1 MEPTSVPPAS
11 VTPSWDA
18 FPQQTLE
25 PIDIAVLVLY
35 FLFVLAVGLWSMWK
49 TQRSTVK
56 GYFLAGGQ
64 MVWWPVGASLFASN
78 VGSGHFIGLAG
89 SGAASGIAA
98 TAYEWNGMFC
108 VLVLAWLFLP
118 IYIASGVTTMP
129 EYLRK
134 RFGGK
139 RIQVF
144 LAILYLFIYIFTKIS
159 VDMYAGALFIQQA
172 LHWDLYIAVAG
183 LLAITAVY
191 TVSGGLAAVIYTD
204 ALQTLIML
212 IGALTLMVFSFIE
225 VGGLEGLQTKY
236 FNAIPSIRKENSSCG
251 LPREDA
257 FHIFRDP
264 VNSDLPWPG
273 VLVGMTIPSLWYWC
287 TDQVIVQRSLA
298 AKNLSHAKG
307 GSLMTSYLKILP
319 LFMMVMPGMISRV
332 LFPDLVACADPEN
345 CQKICGNP
353 SGCSDI
359 AYPKLVLELLPVGLR
374 GLMMSVMIAA
384 LMSSL
389 TSIFNS
395 ASTIFTMD
403 LWKHFRPRCSEWELM
418 IVGRVFVLLLTVISI
433 LWIPL
438 VQAGQGGQLFIYIQ
452 SISSYLQP
460 PVAMVFILGCF
471 WKRANEKGAFWG
483 LVVGLLLGVVRLVLD
498 FVYPEPQCGEA
509 DARPGV
515 VKYMHYLYFSMVL
528 AAVSTLT
535 VLLVSVATEPPGPEM
550 ISRLTWFTRGD
561 PPLKQDL
568 AVSPG
573 PAAARGASDA
583 ERPALQLELN
593 IASDSS
599 AEEKKCATEA
609 KGSSKL
615 MSTFLWLC
623 GMERR
628 QESTESTAPPKPEP
642 LPVASLEEKP
652 LVKHILN
659 INLLICLCAGVFLWA
674 YFA

>member
-1 MEPTSVPPAS
+1 
-11 VTPSWDA
+11 
-18 FPQQTLE
+18 
-25 PIDIAVLVLY
+25 
-35 FLFVLAVGLWSMWK
+35 MWK

-98 TAYEWNGMFC
+98 TAYEWNGMFS

-129 EYLRK
+129 EYLRR

-139 RIQVF
+139 RIQIF
-144 LAILYLFIYIFTKIS
+144 LAVLYLFIYIFTKIS

-212 IGALTLMVFSFIE
+212 VGAVSLMAFSFIE
-225 VGGLEGLQTKY
+225 VGGLEGLQAKY
-236 FNAIPSIRKENSSCG
+236 FDAIPSIRKENTSCG
-251 LPREDA
+251 LPRKDA

-332 LFPDLVACADPEN
+332 LFPDLVACADPDI

-395 ASTIFTMD
+395 SSTIFTMD

-418 IVGRVFVLLLTVISI
+418 IVGRVFVLLLTVVSI

-498 FVYPEPQCGEA
+498 FIYPEPRCGEP
-509 DARPGV
+509 DGRPAV

-528 AAVSTLT
+528 AAISTLT
-535 VLLVSVATEPPGPEM
+535 VLVVSLATEPPGPEM
-550 ISRLTWFTRGD
+550 VRVTSTSSQPSLATIPVLFAPSC
-561 PPLKQDL
+561 P
-568 AVSPG
+568 AVSVCPG
-573 PAAARGASDA
+573 TGLHPHSLSLLRWRTSLGLLPRGRRADFGSVLSSTPPHALRSAGSPGSPAGTL
-583 ERPALQLELN
+583 RPGR
-593 IASDSS
+593 SRPRTRPRCRSSS
-599 AEEKKCATEA
+599 APLPLPTMAQMITNVSA
-609 KGSSKL
+609 RARKL
-615 MSTFLWLC
+615 PHP
-623 GMERR
+623 
-628 QESTESTAPPKPEP
+628 TAPGRP
-642 LPVASLEEKP
+642 SGLEDEE
-652 LVKHILN
+652 
-659 INLLICLCAGVFLWA
+659 C
-674 YFA
+674 

>member
-1 MEPTSVPPAS
+1 MEPSSVPPAS
-11 VTPSWDA
+11 GSPPWDV

-25 PIDIAVLVLY
+25 PVDIAVLVLY

-129 EYLRK
+129 EYLQR

-139 RIQVF
+139 RIQIF

-191 TVSGGLAAVIYTD
+191 TVAGGLAAVIYTD

-212 IGALTLMVFSFIE
+212 IGAVSLMVFSFIE
-225 VGGLEGLQTKY
+225 VGGLEGLQAKY
-236 FNAIPSIRKENSSCG
+236 FGAIPSIRKENSSCG

-264 VNSDLPWPG
+264 VDSDLPWPG

-287 TDQVIVQRSLA
+287 TDQVIVQRALA

-332 LFPDLVACADPEN
+332 LFPDLVACADPEI

-395 ASTIFTMD
+395 SSTIFTMD

-418 IVGRVFVLLLTVISI
+418 VVGRVFVLLLTVVSI

-460 PVAMVFILGCF
+460 PVAVVFMLGCF
-471 WKRANEKGAFWG
+471 WRRANEKVAAVPARGQPCS
-483 LVVGLLLGVVRLVLD
+483 LLGFLPSSCL
-498 FVYPEPQCGEA
+498 
-509 DARPGV
+509 
-515 VKYMHYLYFSMVL
+515 
-528 AAVSTLT
+528 
-535 VLLVSVATEPPGPEM
+535 PPFPRVPSG
-550 ISRLTWFTRGD
+550 G
-561 PPLKQDL
+561 
-568 AVSPG
+568 SPG
-573 PAAARGASDA
+573 PRNGAFTPLCSPRPKCLPGCPRRNKLQVPALFTPDLCSPCAPQPQMPARVPWEKQAAGASPVHSRSLLTPGA
-583 ERPALQLELN
+583 VTPALLCFWFGPINPTLHTAQL
-593 IASDSS
+593 
-599 AEEKKCATEA
+599 
-609 KGSSKL
+609 
-615 MSTFLWLC
+615 
-623 GMERR
+623 
-628 QESTESTAPPKPEP
+628 
-642 LPVASLEEKP
+642 
-652 LVKHILN
+652 
-659 INLLICLCAGVFLWA
+659 
-674 YFA
+674 